1 MNLFEM
7 FVWTISTVWVKLVQV
22 TFDDF
27 IVGKLA
33 DKQLLCQKFETQRV
47 HFYFDKQL
55 TLKSCGLF
63 IIVSFSSLFFSH
75 PTKNS
80 LSLRYNKFINT
91 YCE

>member
-27 IVGKLA
+27 IVGRLA

-47 HFYFDKQL
+47 HFHFFDKQL
-55 TLKSCGLF
+55 T
-63 IIVSFSSLFFSH
+63 
-75 PTKNS
+75 
-80 LSLRYNKFINT
+80 
-91 YCE
+91 